1 MKKLL
6 LVSLLLASLSF
17 AEETVNTKKTGE
29 IPAQQK
35 ETKKEEPANKK
46 RKPLDFAPVKAELKL
61 DAEKEKQFDEI
72 TAKFQKM
79 REESFQAAKQ
89 SGKMDRVALG
99 IKNEEIT
106 KQQAEEMSK
115 VLSPEQMEIFNKF
128 VDENSRKRP
137 RYNDELLAKIQKEA
151 QLSDEQ
157 MKVVNAANDAFEKS
171 FNDAHDVYHGNND
184 LAKEYWE
191 KFDTQRKAVIKKT
204 LSPEQYA
211 KFEEVVKEVNFKP
224 RKK

>member
-1 MKKLL
+1 MKLSHL
-6 LVSLLLASLSF
+6 FYTGLLASAVVVSCQ
-17 AEETVNTKKTGE
+17 KKEDKPTG
-29 IPAQQK
+29 QN
-35 ETKKEEPANKK
+35 ETKKEEPADKK

-99 IKNEEIT
+99 IKNEEIS

-115 VLSPEQMEIFNKF
+115 VLNSEQMEIFNKF

>member
-1 MKKLL
+1 VRLRYDEIDQWAH
-6 LVSLLLASLSF
+6 VSSDFPARINRKIAESIAISLI
-17 AEETVNTKKTGE
+17 TIGVNG
-29 IPAQQK
+29 
-35 ETKKEEPANKK
+35 KK
-46 RKPLDFAPVKAELKL
+46 RVRDSDFASNPLLQDV
-61 DAEKEKQFDEI
+61 
-72 TAKFQKM
+72 AKGWLQKM

-204 LSPEQYA
+204 LSPEQYT

>member
-1 MKKLL
+1 MKLSHL
-6 LVSLLLASLSF
+6 FYTGLLASAVVVSCQKKEDKP
-17 AEETVNTKKTGE
+17 AEQN
-29 IPAQQK
+29 
-35 ETKKEEPANKK
+35 ETKKEEPADKK

-61 DAEKEKQFDEI
+61 DTEKEKQFDEI

-115 VLSPEQMEIFNKF
+115 VLNSEQMEIFNKF

-157 MKVVNAANDAFEKS
+157 MKVVNAANDSFEKS

-204 LSPEQYA
+204 LSSEQYT

>member
-1 MKKLL
+1 MKLSHL
-6 LVSLLLASLSF
+6 FYTGLLASAVVVSGQ
-17 AEETVNTKKTGE
+17 KKE
-29 IPAQQK
+29 DKPAGQN
-35 ETKKEEPANKK
+35 ETKKEEPADKK
-46 RKPLDFAPVKAELKL
+46 RKPLDFAPIKAELKL

>member
-1 MKKLL
+1 MKLSHL
-6 LVSLLLASLSF
+6 FYTGLLASAVVVSCQ
-17 AEETVNTKKTGE
+17 KKEDKPTG
-29 IPAQQK
+29 QN
-35 ETKKEEPANKK
+35 ETKKEEPADKK

-115 VLSPEQMEIFNKF
+115 VLNPEQMEIFNKF

>member
-1 MKKLL
+1 MKLSHL
-6 LVSLLLASLSF
+6 FYTGLLASAVVVSCQ
-17 AEETVNTKKTGE
+17 KKE
-29 IPAQQK
+29 DKPAGQN
-35 ETKKEEPANKK
+35 ETKKEESADKK

-61 DAEKEKQFDEI
+61 DAEKEKLFDEI

-106 KQQAEEMSK
+106 KQEAEEMSK

>member
-1 MKKLL
+1 MKLSHL
-6 LVSLLLASLSF
+6 FYTGLLASAVVVSCQ
-17 AEETVNTKKTGE
+17 KKE
-29 IPAQQK
+29 DNPAGHN
-35 ETKKEEPANKK
+35 ETKKQDPAYKNT
-46 RKPLDFAPVKAELKL
+46 KPLDFAPVKAELKL
-61 DAEKEKQFDEI
+61 DTEKEKQFDEI

-171 FNDAHDVYHGNND
+171 FNDAHDVYHGNNN

>member
-1 MKKLL
+1 MKLSHL
-6 LVSLLLASLSF
+6 FYTGLLASAVVVSCQ
-17 AEETVNTKKTGE
+17 KKE
-29 IPAQQK
+29 DKPAGQN
-35 ETKKEEPANKK
+35 ETKKEEPADKK

-79 REESFQAAKQ
+79 REESFQATKQ

-99 IKNEEIT
+99 IKNEEIS

-191 KFDTQRKAVIKKT
+191 KFDTQRKTVIKKT
-204 LSPEQYA
+204 LSPEQYT

>member
-1 MKKLL
+1 MKLSHL
-6 LVSLLLASLSF
+6 FYTGLLASAGVGSCQ
-17 AEETVNTKKTGE
+17 KKE
-29 IPAQQK
+29 DKPAGQN
-35 ETKKEEPANKK
+35 ETKKEEPADKK

>member
-1 MKKLL
+1 MKLSHL
-6 LVSLLLASLSF
+6 FYTGLLASAVVVSCQ
-17 AEETVNTKKTGE
+17 KKEDKPTG
-29 IPAQQK
+29 QN
-35 ETKKEEPANKK
+35 ETKKEEPADKK

-115 VLSPEQMEIFNKF
+115 VLNSEQMEIFNKF

-204 LSPEQYA
+204 LSPEQYT
-211 KFEEVVKEVNFKP
+211 KIEEVVKEVNFKP

>member
-1 MKKLL
+1 MKLSHL
-6 LVSLLLASLSF
+6 FYTGLLASAGVVSCQ
-17 AEETVNTKKTGE
+17 KKE
-29 IPAQQK
+29 DKPAGQN
-35 ETKKEEPANKK
+35 ETKKEEPADKK

-191 KFDTQRKAVIKKT
+191 KFDTQRKTVIKKT

>member
-1 MKKLL
+1 MKLSHL
-6 LVSLLLASLSF
+6 FYTGLLASAVVVSCQMKEDKP
-17 AEETVNTKKTGE
+17 AEQN
-29 IPAQQK
+29 
-35 ETKKEEPANKK
+35 ETKKEEPADKK

-61 DAEKEKQFDEI
+61 DAEKEKLFDEI

-106 KQQAEEMSK
+106 KQEAEEMSK

-171 FNDAHDVYHGNND
+171 FNDAHDVYHGNNN

>member
-1 MKKLL
+1 
-6 LVSLLLASLSF
+6 
-17 AEETVNTKKTGE
+17 
-29 IPAQQK
+29 
-35 ETKKEEPANKK
+35 
-46 RKPLDFAPVKAELKL
+46 
-61 DAEKEKQFDEI
+61 
-72 TAKFQKM
+72 
-79 REESFQAAKQ
+79 
-89 SGKMDRVALG
+89 
-99 IKNEEIT
+99 
-106 KQQAEEMSK
+106 MSK

-137 RYNDELLAKIQKEA
+137 KYNDELLAKIQKEA

-204 LSPEQYA
+204 LSPEQYT

>member
-1 MKKLL
+1 MKLSHL
-6 LVSLLLASLSF
+6 FYTGLLASAVVVSCQ
-17 AEETVNTKKTGE
+17 KKEDKPTG
-29 IPAQQK
+29 QN
-35 ETKKEEPANKK
+35 ETKKEEPADKK

>member
-1 MKKLL
+1 MKLSHL
-6 LVSLLLASLSF
+6 FYTGLLASAVVVSCQ
-17 AEETVNTKKTGE
+17 KKE
-29 IPAQQK
+29 DKPAGQN
-35 ETKKEEPANKK
+35 ETKKEEPADKK

-171 FNDAHDVYHGNND
+171 FNDALDVYHGNND
-184 LAKEYWE
+184 LAKE
-191 KFDTQRKAVIKKT
+191 
-204 LSPEQYA
+204 
-211 KFEEVVKEVNFKP
+211 
-224 RKK
+224 